1 MGRPLWASEWRFIQ
15 LVRADERRWRDDF
28 ASDHFDEIPIA
39 IENPEKEREGNEA
52 MKQTNS
58 LAAMLAKAKAQK
70 PAAQTMVPSSD
81 STPDLELPKLATPAP
96 IAKPEIIPPKVE
108 SKAEEPV
115 AEDADTDPAEEL
127 EDDKSEISSLAG
139 TEFNPSDAIDEDAPI
154 LQQLA
159 ALTDSVPDSLKI
171 KLGVELNRSAEE
183 FVELCNN
190 LDTLMQAAY
199 QIQAGTGSKPEFILA
214 EVRQY
219 VSAIA
224 KDLKSNPIYDGLI
237 KDRDVHNIMT
247 FIADSQ
253 QAAIESNTKK
263 HAKATEKASG
273 IKTSTSGKKLKLAS
287 TGKLGLTLDPKALSG
302 LKL

>member
-1 MGRPLWASEWRFIQ
+1 
-15 LVRADERRWRDDF
+15 
-28 ASDHFDEIPIA
+28 
-39 IENPEKEREGNEA
+39 

-70 PAAQTMVPSSD
+70 PSAQTMVPSSE
-81 STPDLELPKLATPAP
+81 STPALELPKLAAPAP
-96 IAKPEIIPPKVE
+96 IAEPEIIPPKVE
-108 SKAEEPV
+108 SKIDEEPEV
-115 AEDADTDPAEEL
+115 EDADSAEEL

-139 TEFNPSDAIDEDAPI
+139 TEFNPADAVDEDAPI

-263 HAKATEKASG
+263 HTKAVEKASG

-287 TGKLGLTLDPKALSG
+287 TGKLGLTLDPKSLSG